1 MKDKI
6 IPPPQEVNEEI
17 ESAQLEA
24 DVKSKKKDRKKLFHE
39 LTGSEDVSLAAI
51 LAGDGL
57 AGEWFKKNFFYII
70 FLTFLTICYVSNRYF
85 CQQEQIETKQLN
97 DELLDMQ
104 YKLLTTSSELRKNSR
119 ASSIEKLLQDSTL
132 QAGTTPNFKLTRDGI
147 SER

>member
-6 IPPPQEVNEEI
+6 IPPPEEVNEEI
-17 ESAQLEA
+17 EQAELEA
-24 DVKSKKKDRKKLFHE
+24 EVKAKKQDRKKLFRE
-39 LTGSEDVSLAAI
+39 LTGSDDVSLATI
-51 LAGDGL
+51 LAGDIL
-57 AGEWFKKNFFYII
+57 AGKWFKQNIFYII
-70 FLTFLTICYVSNRYF
+70 FITLLTIVYVSNRYF